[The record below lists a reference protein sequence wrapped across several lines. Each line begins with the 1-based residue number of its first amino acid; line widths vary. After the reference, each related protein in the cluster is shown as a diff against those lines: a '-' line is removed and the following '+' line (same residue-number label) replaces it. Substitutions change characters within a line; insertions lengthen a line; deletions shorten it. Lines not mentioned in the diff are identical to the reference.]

1 MGRKGTFDFEWLS
14 LREPVD
20 HRSRAAAL
28 LRPLQTEW
36 CARRWSRILDL
47 GSGTGSNLRYLAPKL
62 SGSQAWTL
70 LDHDP
75 DLLDRVDI
83 VEPISSVDRV
93 HGDLADQGLVAI
105 GQAQLVTGSA
115 LLDLVSEDWLGR
127 LVKACRNASC
137 GALFALTYSGE
148 IEWFAGNRLGDRDAD
163 PDDTLV
169 RFAVNAHQRGDK
181 GLGSALGP
189 TAGSVAESFFKA
201 AGYGTWLLPSPW
213 RLGPEDSE
221 LARTLVDGWEGA
233 ALEVEV
239 RPDRVRRI
247 HSWVE
252 RRRRTIAGGAFA
264 LTVGHLDLL
273 ALPGEKISL
282 TPPSPRPS
290 P

>member
-1 MGRKGTFDFEWLS
+1 MGKGTFDLEWLR

-93 HGDLADQGLVAI
+93 RGDLADQGVAAV

-127 LVKACRNASC
+127 LVEACRSASC

-148 IEWFAGNRLGDRDAD
+148 IEWFASDRPGGPEID
-163 PDDTLV
+163 PDDTSV
-169 RFAVNAHQRGDK
+169 RLAVNTHQRGDK

-189 TAGSVAESFFKA
+189 MAASVAESFFKA
-201 AGYGTWLLPSPW
+201 AGYRTWLLPSPW

-221 LARTLVDGWEGA
+221 LARALVDGWERA

-239 RPDRVRRI
+239 RPDHVRRI
-247 HSWVE
+247 HSWAE
-252 RRRRTIAGGAFA
+252 RRRGTTAGGAFV
-264 LTVGHLDLL
+264 LTVGHQDLL
-273 ALPGEKISL
+273 ALPGDS
-282 TPPSPRPS
+282 SSRQR
-290 P
+290 